1 MEGRLMV
8 VERGQGLKMIRRDSL
23 CVFFVL
29 AAIASAQG
37 AEKPAAPKAVPTP
50 LREEPLEKLETAAIA
65 DLPLGVCVWTEELF
79 KLAAPYLRAGD
90 HLLIGTSQLALV
102 DCIPKGIYKTLL
114 LPRRHELVEA
124 AAYQQA
130 IRAAD
135 ALGMDDTP
143 DLAQVKWIRQMA
155 DKYGKKT
162 LLLPTGEDVQRLGT
176 EMAPYADI
184 FLIQSQRWLVE
195 DRSRELRPYC
205 DKVHSVANTLR
216 QANPKLQIWIQ
227 VGRKLE
233 YGGGNAGL
241 FAHAFARLRAEH
253 PEDLAHGQVFI
264 SKAPDTQPGHGR
276 QALLEF
282 LEAVRKTAN

>member
-1 MEGRLMV
+1 MEGRPML
-8 VERGQGLKMIRRDSL
+8 VERGERLKMIRR
-23 CVFFVL
+23 VL
-29 AAIASAQG
+29 FYVLFLLAVIAPARG
-37 AEKPAAPKAVPTP
+37 AEKPAKAKAVPTP
-50 LREEPLEKLETAAIA
+50 LREEPLDKLEAAAIA
-65 DLPLGVCVWTEELF
+65 DLPLGICVWTEELF
-79 KLAAPYLRAGD
+79 QLAAPYLRAGD
-90 HLLIGTSQLALV
+90 HLLIGTSQLAIV
-102 DCIPKGIYKTLL
+102 DRAAQGIHKTLL
-114 LPRRHELVEA
+114 LPRRHELAET
-124 AAYQQA
+124 AAYQRA
-130 IRAAD
+130 IRAVD

-143 DLAQVKWIRQMA
+143 DLEQVQWVRRMA

-162 LLLPTGEDVQRLGT
+162 LLLPTGEDAQRLGA

-195 DRSRELRPYC
+195 DRSPELRLYC
-205 DKVHSVANTLR
+205 DKVHAVANRLR

-241 FAHAFARLRAEH
+241 FAHAFARLRATH

-276 QALLEF
+276 QALQEF
-282 LEAVRKTAN
+282 LAAVRNQAD